1 MGAGWV
7 AATVRAKAMA
17 RRRIG
22 AGAARRIAGSP
33 NLSDALG
40 LLRGTA
46 YTKASAPGTSLPAAE
61 RLVAAAELWQLRVLA
76 GWLPRSAVGLARAL
90 GARYERANIETHA
103 RSLAEPGRSGQY
115 YDLGSL
121 ALSWPR
127 IAVTTSPQALREAL
141 AASPWGDPGDGTV
154 EALHDVLALRW
165 LRMIAAEAAPTIE
178 WVTGAAALLVAK
190 QLLVTTTGPA
200 DWLVRAA
207 APLVGT
213 NWVRAGSVSALREAI
228 PVAGRWVLEG
238 VDAPSGLWRAETGL
252 AVRIESDGFRLLR
265 HGTPDVEPFLGAIA
279 VLAVDGWRVRVALGD
294 AALGAGPGRC
304 SMSWRDAVRPVRMQR
319 IGLVVPAEQSRE
331 LLARLDAAGV
341 VDLDPVQPEVELAVA
356 AEREPGWSA
365 RETEFRR
372 RTAQAVAHGPV
383 TAWLGWTPSAA
394 MPGLTSEVASIG
406 GAAVPLSQPPGI
418 QPPTLL
424 RQQGRGQSFELLVQT
439 YTTVPYADVDPSLV
453 AGIVYVAM
461 FGMMFG
467 DVGHGLLLLIG
478 AAIVRSGRFARLA
491 KIRRAWPFLAGA
503 GAMSVVFGFLYGE
516 MFGPT
521 GLVPVLWLS
530 PIDAVTT
537 LLLTAIGVGAVL
549 LGGAYALGIVNRFR
563 EGGWG
568 FALYA
573 RTGIAGSLLFLA
585 LGGVVAGIYFD
596 IGGILLAAVLVAIAG
611 LVLTFVGLL
620 AVAGGGSAGV
630 LQAVVELF
638 DVVVRL
644 GSNVVSF
651 ARLAAFGLTH
661 AALGAIVWL
670 GATALWG
677 GGSPVGRLGAV
688 LVLLIGTAV
697 AFALEALVAGI
708 QALRL
713 EYYELFSRVF
723 ESDGRPFR
731 PWRLPAEDMEVT
743 P

>member
-1 MGAGWV
+1 
-7 AATVRAKAMA
+7 
-17 RRRIG
+17 
-22 AGAARRIAGSP
+22 
-33 NLSDALG
+33 
-40 LLRGTA
+40 
-46 YTKASAPGTSLPAAE
+46 
-61 RLVAAAELWQLRVLA
+61 
-76 GWLPRSAVGLARAL
+76 
-90 GARYERANIETHA
+90 
-103 RSLAEPGRSGQY
+103 
-115 YDLGSL
+115 
-121 ALSWPR
+121 
-127 IAVTTSPQALREAL
+127 
-141 AASPWGDPGDGTV
+141 
-154 EALHDVLALRW
+154 
-165 LRMIAAEAAPTIE
+165 
-178 WVTGAAALLVAK
+178 
-190 QLLVTTTGPA
+190 
-200 DWLVRAA
+200 
-207 APLVGT
+207 
-213 NWVRAGSVSALREAI
+213 
-228 PVAGRWVLEG
+228 
-238 VDAPSGLWRAETGL
+238 
-252 AVRIESDGFRLLR
+252 
-265 HGTPDVEPFLGAIA
+265 
-279 VLAVDGWRVRVALGD
+279 
-294 AALGAGPGRC
+294 
-304 SMSWRDAVRPVRMQR
+304 MSWRDAVRPVRMQR